1 MKLMKRLVLDLTPAE
16 KFKIEEL
23 KGELE
28 KICKEH
34 SDRCEN
40 CPFDKNNNG
49 KCIQR
54 QFFNILNEYYI
65 D

>member
-28 KICKEH
+28 KVCKEYP
-34 SDRCEN
+34 DCKD
-40 CPFDKNNNG
+40 CPFDKNHNG
-49 KCIQR
+49 MCIQR
-54 QFFNILNEYYI
+54 QFFNILKEYM

>member
-1 MKLMKRLVLDLTPAE
+1 MKLMKKLVLDLTPAE

-23 KGELE
+23 RGELA
-28 KICKEH
+28 KICKENPE
-34 SDRCEN
+34 CEN

-49 KCIQR
+49 LCIQR
-54 QFFNILNEYYI
+54 QFFKILEAYI

>member
-1 MKLMKRLVLDLTPAE
+1 MKLMKRIVLDLTPAE

-23 KGELE
+23 KEELA
-28 KICKEH
+28 KICKENPN
-34 SDRCEN
+34 CEN

-49 KCIQR
+49 MCIQR
-54 QFFNILNEYYI
+54 QFFNILKDYI

>member
-1 MKLMKRLVLDLTPAE
+1 MELMKKVVLKLTPAE

-23 KGELE
+23 KEELE
-28 KICKEH
+28 KICKEY
-34 SDRCEN
+34 SCEN